1 MINTR
6 SPPHKSVKKR
16 RKRSPFAASP
26 GNISLHHI
34 TNTSHP
40 IYGDSLI
47 SVKHRYRRMNHAKLK
62 KILQSQKANKSKRTN
77 REQPIIYESESLL
90 FDPTPIPQKV
100 NKPKPAKAPNHHHNQ
115 HRPLERMQRIQR
127 HKTHKHASKPLI
139 AANDIVDM
147 LLSSL
152 QIIPIIYWGCN
163 YRDIDHM
170 HTASMLIISMILSIM
185 FNAVKSSNYMLNH
198 LYVSLFL
205 YFGFSHKF

>member
-1 MINTR
+1 
-6 SPPHKSVKKR
+6 
-16 RKRSPFAASP
+16 
-26 GNISLHHI
+26 
-34 TNTSHP
+34 
-40 IYGDSLI
+40 
-47 SVKHRYRRMNHAKLK
+47 MNHAKLQ

-90 FDPTPIPQKV
+90 FDPTPIPQTR
-100 NKPKPAKAPNHHHNQ
+100 NKLKPIKAPNNHQ
-115 HRPLERMQRIQR
+115 PLERMQRIQR
-127 HKTHKHASKPLI
+127 HKTHKQASKPLI

-205 YFGFSHKF
+205 YLGFSHKL